1 MWVYSLRGLCREF
14 QNSQWGLSQKILPL
28 LWWNAR
34 WVAFPKFCA
43 YLGIPC
49 LWVIPITVSFGS
61 ALWICSDFCL
71 LSFFS
76 APLSSAIYI
85 SRHGSF
91 LSLSLLHSL
100 SLILSHSLAL
110 YLSATLA
117 HTLSLSVSQ
126 NLSLSPS
133 LSLCLDVCVCL
144 SVSVSVYGDTRSKLD
159 YSTLFWDSKHPSNSQ
174 LHICPPVAKGV
185 LDLSFLLLFCFC
197 CFLLRGNLVSL

>member
-1 MWVYSLRGLCREF
+1 MWVYSFRGLCRES

-34 WVAFPKFCA
+34 RVAFPKFCA

-126 NLSLSPS
+126 SR
-133 LSLCLDVCVCL
+133 CVLMC
-144 SVSVSVYGDTRSKLD
+144 VSVSRFLFLSMKIQDQKWVTR
-159 YSTLFWDSKHPSNSQ
+159 
-174 LHICPPVAKGV
+174 
-185 LDLSFLLLFCFC
+185 LSFGILNIPATLNSTSVPQLQRVFWICLCCC
-197 CFLLRGNLVSL
+197 CFVLNCLFMCLLVVLISYRSV